1 MVADGK
7 PLWFK
12 IITTNLHFLNFSLR
26 TNCKKKRKKFREK
39 RRKIILNLCS
49 VNEPNRFTGLLKK
62 TRCFRYCFIRFCL
75 SNYFYFFCY
84 WILKMASLRMDL
96 KTYCLSKNEKIF
108 QSQSSVKILILTLKT
123 GRRAR
128 PSCSMH
134 IKLRRLFSSERGP
147 TNVSPLMR

>member
-26 TNCKKKRKKFREK
+26 TNCKKKKKKFREK

-49 VNEPNRFTGLLKK
+49 VNEPNRFTALLKK

-108 QSQSSVKILILTLKT
+108 QSQSSVKILSLTLKT

>member
-26 TNCKKKRKKFREK
+26 TNCKKKKFREK

-49 VNEPNRFTGLLKK
+49 VNKPNRFTGLLKK

-75 SNYFYFFCY
+75 SNYFYFFLLLNFVNAKSAHGPQD
-84 WILKMASLRMDL
+84 IL
-96 KTYCLSKNEKIF
+96 
-108 QSQSSVKILILTLKT
+108 SVKK
-123 GRRAR
+123 
-128 PSCSMH
+128 
-134 IKLRRLFSSERGP
+134 
-147 TNVSPLMR
+147 

>member
-26 TNCKKKRKKFREK
+26 TNCKKKKKKFREK

-62 TRCFRYCFIRFCL
+62 NTLFSL
-75 SNYFYFFCY
+75 LFYSF
-84 WILKMASLRMDL
+84 
-96 KTYCLSKNEKIF
+96 LSK
-108 QSQSSVKILILTLKT
+108 
-123 GRRAR
+123 
-128 PSCSMH
+128 
-134 IKLRRLFSSERGP
+134 
-147 TNVSPLMR
+147 

>member
-12 IITTNLHFLNFSLR
+12 IITTNLHFFKFLSSYKLQ
-26 TNCKKKRKKFREK
+26 KKKFREK
-39 RRKIILNLCS
+39 RRKIILNICS
-49 VNEPNRFTGLLKK
+49 VDEPNRFTGLLEK
-62 TRCFRYCFIRFCL
+62 TRFCYCFIRFCL
-75 SNYFYFFCY
+75 SNYFYFVRY
-84 WILKMASLRMDL
+84 WILKMASLRMNL
-96 KTYCLSKNEKIF
+96 KNCLSKNEKIF